1 MIVQSSQEVKLKL
14 THTLSPEAMEA
25 LRSLGQLVIA
35 LSIFSHLSLLAY
47 SSSPQDLQI
56 LNAERRIDLTSHIV
70 KVFLTLKVENT
81 GTSPVSEVLLA
92 FPPTQVDHLALL
104 KAAITVGKK
113 KKKSYVPL
121 EVNPTELPD
130 APNGAKSFSIS
141 LLHPLNSGETA
152 TLEVLYILTHS
163 LEPFPAE
170 ISQSESQLVYY
181 RDGAIILSP
190 YYVKQQTTFIRTP
203 STRVESFTRVE
214 STNRA
219 GSEIKYGPYKDRPA
233 YSYSPIIVHFENNNA
248 FAVVEELVREV
259 EVSHWGNLQITE
271 HYKLAHAGARHKG
284 IFSRVDYQS
293 RPHAGGVSSFK
304 HLLAR
309 LPPRV
314 HSVYYRDGIGNIS
327 SSHLRT
333 EYLKS
338 DLEIEP
344 RYPLFGGWKATF
356 VIGYGLPLED
366 FLFESPDGRRYLNFT
381 FGCPLAETVVDKLTL
396 KVVLPEGSKNPSAVV
411 PFSVEQHLETKYSY
425 LDVAGRT
432 VVVLEKRNVVPE
444 HNSHFQV
451 YYTFNP
457 VFMLAEPLMLVST
470 FFFIFMA
477 SVAYLHMDFSICKSS

>member
-141 LLHPLNSGETA
+141 LLNPLNSGETA

-203 STRVESFTRVE
+203 STRVESITRVE

-219 GSEIKYGPYKDRPA
+219 GSEIKYGPYKDRPT

-314 HSVYYRDGIGNIS
+314 HSVYYRDEIGNIS

-381 FGCPLAETVVDKLTL
+381 FGCPLAETVVDKLTV

-470 FFFIFMA
+470 FFFVFMA
-477 SVAYLHMDFSICKSS
+477 SITVEERSQDF